1 MVSCV
6 HPVHA
11 LTYRAG
17 ETITVQVLLQTDD
30 PKEMDSME
38 KKLIRKHSLWPRG
51 LNMRIGGGGK
61 PKAGRAKRLESRRK
75 KEEKKRE
82 HRRRFTEAVLN
93 EQTRKR
99 KLKQIHRFIQTE
111 LERCKKEEQ
120 KCHGLYTSPFT
131 SPFNLLCNFKG

>member
-1 MVSCV
+1 M
-6 HPVHA
+6 
-11 LTYRAG
+11 
-17 ETITVQVLLQTDD
+17 QVLLQTDD

-82 HRRRFTEAVLN
+82 HRRRLW
-93 EQTRKR
+93 TRCDYHHINST
-99 KLKQIHRFIQTE
+99 LKNRNVSS
-111 LERCKKEEQ
+111 LKV
-120 KCHGLYTSPFT
+120 
-131 SPFNLLCNFKG
+131 